1 MIIMKTAMGI
11 VLCPLLISLFNAKS
25 YNKDLKIITLHL
37 ILITILGSYSAYLW
51 SLSTNNLPVLH
62 IYTMVEF
69 TTIML
74 FYKEVF
80 RNSIKGKWFIIMIG
94 SFIALCL
101 INVFYI
107 QNWFVFNTYPRA
119 LQSVLIMCAC
129 LYYYYKITHESLY
142 TQIEKSPVFWINNGF
157 FIYFSGSFLLFML
170 SNYILSMNREIN
182 MIFWMLHGCLSI
194 LLYILIAIG
203 LWQKRKV

>member
-1 MIIMKTAMGI
+1 MGI
-11 VLCPLLISLFNAKS
+11 VLCPLLLSLFNVKS
-25 YNKDLKIITLHL
+25 YTKELKIITLHL
-37 ILITILGSYSAYLW
+37 ILIAILGTYSTYLW
-51 SLSTNNLPVLH
+51 SLSKNNLPVLH

-74 FYKEVF
+74 FYREVF
-80 RNSIKGKWFIIMIG
+80 RESIQGKWFIIVIG
-94 SFIALCL
+94 CFVSLCL
-101 INVFYI
+101 LNVFYI

-119 LQSVLIMCAC
+119 LQSLITIIAC

-170 SNYILSMNREIN
+170 SNYILSMNREAN
-182 MIFWMLHGCLSI
+182 MIVWMLHGFLSI
-194 LLYILIAIG
+194 LLYVLISIG